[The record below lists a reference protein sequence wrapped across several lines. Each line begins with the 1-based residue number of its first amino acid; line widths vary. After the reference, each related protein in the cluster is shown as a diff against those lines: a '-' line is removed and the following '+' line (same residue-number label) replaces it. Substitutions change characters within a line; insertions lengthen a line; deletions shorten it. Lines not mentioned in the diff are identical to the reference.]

1 MAEGE
6 SALLIPVPEAEELVG
21 EWRSLYDPS
30 SAAGVPAHITL
41 LYPFIPRTEITADTI
56 EELRAHFAATRAF
69 SYRFPKLA
77 RFPGVVYLAPT
88 PDRPIR
94 RMIGQLAEL
103 YPEYPPYSGRF
114 DDIVP
119 HLTIADRR
127 ERLDLV
133 LMNRVEG
140 GIGRGL
146 PLEARATEV
155 WLMTNRRKRWTKKA
169 RFPLKTGSK
178 R

>member
-6 SALLIPVPEAEELVG
+6 SALLIPVPEAEDLVG

-41 LYPFIPRTEITADTI
+41 LYPFIPRAEIGPETI
-56 EELRAHFAATRAF
+56 EELRVHFAKTRAF
-69 SYRFPKLA
+69 SVSFPTLA

-94 RMIGQLAEL
+94 RMIGQLVEM
-103 YPEYPPYSGRF
+103 YPDYPPYSGRF
-114 DDIVP
+114 DDFVP

-133 LMNRVEG
+133 LMNRVEN
-140 GIGRGL
+140 GIGPGL
-146 PLEARATEV
+146 PIDARAREV

-169 RFPLKTGSK
+169 RFPLRGG
-178 R
+178 

>member
-6 SALLIPVPEAEELVG
+6 SALLIPIPEAEELVG

-30 SAAGVPAHITL
+30 ATAGVPAHITL
-41 LYPFIPRTEITADTI
+41 VYPFIPRAKITAQTI
-56 EELRAHFAATRAF
+56 EDLRVHFAKTRGF
-69 SYRFPKLA
+69 SLRFPNLA

-94 RMIGQLAEL
+94 RMIGKLVEL
-103 YPEYPPYSGRF
+103 YPDYPPYSGRF
-114 DDIVP
+114 DDVVP

-127 ERLDLV
+127 ERLDFV
-133 LMNRVEG
+133 LMNRVEA
-140 GIGRGL
+140 GIGHGL
-146 PLEARATEV
+146 PLDARVREA
-155 WLMTNRRKRWTKKA
+155 WLMTSHRKRWTKKA
-169 RFPLKTGSK
+169 RFPLAL